1 MTSKSITKTPER
13 KLIFSEFHCL
23 HVKTKNN
30 NIKGTLIQIL
40 KSKDLKLKSKDNTT

>member
-23 HVKTKNN
+23 HVKNKNN

-40 KSKDLKLKSKDNTT
+40 NAKDLKLKSKDNTV